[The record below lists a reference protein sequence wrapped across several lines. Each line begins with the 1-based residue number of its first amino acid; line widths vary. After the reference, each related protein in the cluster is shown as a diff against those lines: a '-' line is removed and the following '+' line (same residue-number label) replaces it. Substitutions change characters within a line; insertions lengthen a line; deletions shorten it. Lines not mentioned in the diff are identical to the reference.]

1 MQTEGNVIS
10 DQDPE
15 VAGHGESFRVHV
27 PESNMN
33 VEYFLKNPI
42 VTTVATA

>member
-15 VAGHGESFRVHV
+15 AAGHGESFRVHV

-33 VEYFLKNPI
+33 ARFLDHTI
-42 VTTVATA
+42 VTTVAKV